1 MIIRKILNKINNLVY
16 PPHRYSNKSFS
27 QEGEDL
33 IVRSIFASKQD
44 VGFYVDIGAHH
55 PYRLSNTFCFYEMGW
70 SGINIDPIPNMK
82 LLFDSHRHR
91 DINLN
96 LGVSNNSGEMKYFI
110 FNEPA
115 VNTFN
120 EQLAFEL
127 ANESKHRCKLV
138 ETKVVKV
145 DTLANILNNHIINDK
160 FIDFMSIDVKGY
172 ELEVLQSND
181 WSRYRPKVLLVEIHN
196 LDFENLHSNEV
207 YKYLNDIG
215 YKMIAKTLITSFW
228 QENRKG

>member
-1 MIIRKILNKINNLVY
+1 MIIRKILNKIYKLAY
-16 PPHRYSNKSFS
+16 PPYRYSTASFS

-33 IVRSIFASKQD
+33 IVRSIFASKQNL
-44 VGFYVDIGAHH
+44 GFYVDIGAHH

-82 LLFDSHRHR
+82 PLFDSHRPR
-91 DINLN
+91 DVNLN
-96 LGVSNNSGEMKYFI
+96 LGVSNYSGEMKYFI

-127 ANESKHRCKLV
+127 ANEPKHGCKLI

-145 DTLANILNNHIINDK
+145 NTLANILNSHLINGK
-160 FIDFMSIDVKGY
+160 SIDFMSIDVEGY

-181 WSRYRPKVLLVEIHN
+181 WLRYRPKVLLVEIHD
-196 LDFENLHSNEV
+196 LDFENLYNSKV

-228 QENRKG
+228 QENSKG